1 MIKSSKREKI
11 FDVCNYV
18 FMILFAFCCIYPFI
32 YILALSFNDGKDAMK
47 GGIYFFPREFTL
59 ENYTTVLEDDRLLSS
74 LGISAFRTIAG
85 ILLGI
90 VMNSLY
96 AYAITKDDLPG
107 KKFFNW
113 LIVIPMYFGAG
124 IIPYYLVCQNL
135 GLINSVWV
143 YVLPWIIAPFHI
155 MLLRIAIKEI
165 PQSLEES
172 AQLDGASY
180 PRIFARIIMPLIVPS
195 IATVGLLTG
204 IFHWNDWLDGTIMT
218 TKSSMWPLQTLLLN
232 ILQGSDMSN
241 FFKDG
246 NMATSGRMI
255 RKVAITPE
263 SLKMAM
269 LVITVIPIVIIYPF
283 AQKYLITG
291 MMLGSVKE

>member
-74 LGISAFRTIAG
+74 LGISAFRTIVG

-90 VMNSLY
+90 VMNALY
-96 AYAITKDDLPG
+96 AYAITKEDLPG

-246 NMATSGRMI
+246 NMATSGRMV